1 MRTLRLLGASGIR
14 KAAITVG
21 WQGAALRRSV
31 EAMCAAERGLPEMVF
46 FENAN
51 WEGPNGLSVLAAR
64 TFITEQTL
72 LVMADQIAAPHLVRE
87 LVKLSAPS
95 DLTALAVDRDL
106 SRVFDFDDATRVRLA
121 GGEGSPRV
129 IDIGKSL
136 GVHDAVSTGLF
147 VMSPSL
153 LDCLDTLAMKAPP
166 SLTEGVA
173 EAARRG
179 LVIAHDVAGALWQD
193 VDSAEM
199 RLHAEWLL
207 RVYGDELRYPEVRG
221 TARAS
226 ATDTLA
232 LIERLLAQKDAP
244 RYTLFN
250 PGPVMTSARVKAAL
264 VHYDV
269 CHRDDDYSGVVR
281 RLQKKLRPVFGA
293 SPEHEMLLV
302 TGSGTA
308 AMEMAI
314 SSAVPPNKKIL
325 TVQNGAF
332 GERLGEIADLHRL
345 PHVPLRCNWGCLPE
359 PAAVEAVLAADS
371 EIAAVAMIHHET
383 SVGLVNPVGAVGRL
397 CRARNVTLIV
407 DAVSSLGVEDLDVVR
422 DNVDICYSSANK
434 CLHSSSGVSFLCVA
448 PTVWP
453 RIEQIPPR
461 VYYLDLRRYR
471 RYLTELAQTPFTPA
485 VSSFFALETALDE
498 LFEEGGVAARRET
511 YRRRNLLIRRVLTD
525 LGFQS
530 LTNTGRESHTIVTMR
545 VPSTVSVDDLYAR
558 MKERGFIIYRCKGAL
573 GAEHIQISNMGDLPD
588 ATIDAFLAAMSE
600 VVGSARDAVRV
611 KDRGRLRSV

>member
-1 MRTLRLLGASGIR
+1 MG
-14 KAAITVG
+14 
-21 WQGAALRRSV
+21 
-31 EAMCAAERGLPEMVF
+31 AAERGLPEISF

-51 WEGPNGLSVLAAR
+51 WDGPNGLSVLAAR
-64 TFITEQTL
+64 SFITEPTL
-72 LVMADQIAAPHLVRE
+72 LVMADQIAAPHLVRDFTR
-87 LVKLSAPS
+87 LSTPG
-95 DLTALAVDRDL
+95 DLSVLGVDRDL
-106 SRVFDFDDATRVRLA
+106 SRVFDFDDATKVRLS
-121 GGEGSPRV
+121 GTDGSPRV
-129 IDIGKSL
+129 TEIGKSL
-136 GVHDAVSTGLF
+136 TGHDAVSTGLF

-153 LDCLDTLAMKAPP
+153 LGCLDALAAKSPP

-179 LVIAHDVAGALWQD
+179 LVVAHDVAGALWQD

-221 TARAS
+221 AAR
-226 ATDTLA
+226 TTGMDTLA
-232 LIERLLAQKDAP
+232 LIERLLAEKDAP

-264 VHYDV
+264 VHHDV

-281 RLQKKLRPVFGA
+281 RLQEKLRPVFGA
-293 SPEHEMLLV
+293 SAEHEMLLV

-314 SSAVPPNKKIL
+314 ASAVPHQKKIL
-325 TVQNGAF
+325 TIQNGAF
-332 GERLGEIADLHRL
+332 GERLGEIADLHQM
-345 PHVPLRCNWGCLPE
+345 PHVPLRCAWGCLPD
-359 PAAVEAVLAADS
+359 PAAVEAALAADP
-371 EIAAVAMIHHET
+371 EIAVVAMIHHET
-383 SVGLVNPVGAVGRL
+383 SVGLVNPVGAIGRI
-397 CRARNVTLIV
+397 CRSRGITLIV

-434 CLHSSSGVSFLCVA
+434 CLHSCSGVSFLCVA

-453 RIEQIPPR
+453 RLEQIPPR

-485 VSSFFALETALDE
+485 VSSFFALESALDE
-498 LFEEGGVAARRET
+498 LFEQGGVTGRRET

-545 VPSTVSVDDLYAR
+545 VPAVVAVDDLYAR

-573 GAEHIQISNMGDLPD
+573 GADHIQISNMGELPD
-588 ATIDAFLAAMSE
+588 ATIDSFLAAMSE
-600 VVGSARDAVRV
+600 VVASAREASRA